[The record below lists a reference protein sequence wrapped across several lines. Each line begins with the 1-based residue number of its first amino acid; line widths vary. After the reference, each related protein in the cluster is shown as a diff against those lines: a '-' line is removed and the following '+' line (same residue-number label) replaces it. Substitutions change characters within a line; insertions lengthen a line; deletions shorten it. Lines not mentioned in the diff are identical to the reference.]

1 MYPKWHCTHKEL
13 KMMNYLFIPGY
24 LTQTINIIVLLIL
37 KYLYSTLFIFRQTTD
52 KTTTQMKLKILRTK
66 ILWYVKT
73 ILICDMIWKGWN
85 LVKVSKPQRAANSTK
100 NVMQKDRK
108 LHVAVTF
115 LTLFFKKY
123 WYYFNFIM
131 LPRYF
136 FYNLVAIFFVN
147 VYADWYLNLLRGF

>member
-1 MYPKWHCTHKEL
+1 MCVGFVLLALFCYKKKKKSFTDRLISWQVINGQSYIFFLQFLALHLYPHNVRNIMYPKWHCMHKEL

-73 ILICDMIWKGWN
+73 VLNYDLWYDLKRMKSWKGFET
-85 LVKVSKPQRAANSTK
+85 SES
-100 NVMQKDRK
+100 
-108 LHVAVTF
+108 
-115 LTLFFKKY
+115 
-123 WYYFNFIM
+123 
-131 LPRYF
+131 
-136 FYNLVAIFFVN
+136 
-147 VYADWYLNLLRGF
+147 G